1 MTVPSLEGVTPKS
14 LSRIAFSIAFS
25 VVLSHGSMTSIWA
38 SGVFTPA
45 IWFTG
50 VGTP

>member
-1 MTVPSLEGVTPKS
+1 MACSMARSMP
-14 LSRIAFSIAFS
+14 LSQ
-25 VVLSHGSMTSIWA
+25 GSMTSKWA